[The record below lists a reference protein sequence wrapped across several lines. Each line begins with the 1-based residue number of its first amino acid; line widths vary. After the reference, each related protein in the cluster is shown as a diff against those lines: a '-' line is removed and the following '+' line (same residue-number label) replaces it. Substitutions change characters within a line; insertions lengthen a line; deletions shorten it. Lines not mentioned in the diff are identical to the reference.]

1 MDIRADRVRVHGPS
15 RNCLWHH
22 GKAGYV
28 HTDLILCSVELCRGT
43 TMADGIYVIATFLR
57 LDPFA
62 VARAYRPTITVRYV
76 SPGDSVAYPEIQRVF
91 TRLDFLV

>member
-1 MDIRADRVRVHGPS
+1 
-15 RNCLWHH
+15 
-22 GKAGYV
+22 
-28 HTDLILCSVELCRGT
+28 
-43 TMADGIYVIATFLR
+43 MADGIYVIATFLR